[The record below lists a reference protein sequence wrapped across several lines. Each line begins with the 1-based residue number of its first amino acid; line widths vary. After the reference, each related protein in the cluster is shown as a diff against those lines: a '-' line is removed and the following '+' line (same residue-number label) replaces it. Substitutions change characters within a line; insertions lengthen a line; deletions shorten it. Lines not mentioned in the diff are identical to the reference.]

1 MQNSPFVSGD
11 GGIVINEAGLVRR
24 GKGSRQEVGVRISD
38 GGGRVFD
45 EAFVVSVDEG
55 YLFHLWCGV
64 YSLFHQIR

>member
-24 GKGSRQEVGVRISD
+24 GKGNRQEV
-38 GGGRVFD
+38 GGRVFD

-64 YSLFHQIR
+64 YSRFHQIR